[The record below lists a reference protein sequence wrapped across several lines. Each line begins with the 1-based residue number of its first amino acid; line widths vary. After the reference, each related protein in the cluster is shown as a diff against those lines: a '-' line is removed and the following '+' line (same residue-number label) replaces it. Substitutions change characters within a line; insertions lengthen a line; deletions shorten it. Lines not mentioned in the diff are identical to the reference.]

1 MLLEAIHNR
10 EECLILRIKI
20 RELPLLYF
28 SKTKEKLIGMYPI
41 ALPQIGKLESA
52 SALFSL
58 SLITIFFFFLSK
70 RRGEETLYPILNRLN
85 IKKG

>member
-58 SLITIFFFFLSK
+58 SLITNFFFFLK
-70 RRGEETLYPILNRLN
+70 QKERRGNPLPYP
-85 IKKG
+85 K